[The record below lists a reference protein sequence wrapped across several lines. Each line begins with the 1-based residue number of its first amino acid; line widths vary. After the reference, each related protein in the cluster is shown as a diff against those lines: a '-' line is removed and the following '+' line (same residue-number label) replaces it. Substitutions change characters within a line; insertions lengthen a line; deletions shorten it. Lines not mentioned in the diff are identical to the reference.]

1 MPTKSITSQ
10 QSIDPALSTSRD
22 QPSGRFLDLGDILLG
37 MLLLLGIALRFYR
50 LGSQGI
56 WLDESITWG
65 FARFPTGETI
75 AAAFLDG
82 HPPLHYLLVQATLW
96 LLPASEI
103 AVRLVSALSSA
114 LLLVTIAVHLR
125 RHWGRRAAFYGV
137 WIAALSTFDLYF
149 AQEARMYALF
159 AFLCFLAYALLVEA
173 LGDHPR
179 LLLAWS
185 LVTVLTFWTHFYAI
199 FVIGVFLFFVVA
211 LWFWQN
217 RKGHTR
223 SITGRWLGLNVA
235 LILVGIA
242 PVIYA
247 LWQSRSRQHGS
258 AIIPGWHDL
267 GELFAVWSVGLT
279 GARTLFL
286 DSPHLTFATLAE
298 ISLTQWVL
306 IGCVTHGLALVWG
319 LVWGWRRGGRWC
331 QSSLLSLLLLAVPV
345 LAVLAY
351 ANLLG
356 LRSWSF
362 RGFIAG
368 APLAYAWAGI
378 GISRLR
384 YRSLR
389 WGMAGLILAVAL
401 LSLLPYWSVWTKTP
415 GPVAFSL
422 LPAEQRSALV
432 MDRAYM
438 APEFFFYA
446 GATRGIL
453 GVVPHANGPSTFAR
467 VTYPGETGR
476 IVHTQ
481 PIDGCADEQMQQAT
495 DLWLYGPVWR
505 IRQEIGNWPACVWDY
520 HLWVFEDGAWRVF
533 ER

>member
-1 MPTKSITSQ
+1 MSTEATIRQ
-10 QSIDPALSTSRD
+10 EANEPAFVPARE
-22 QPSGRFLDLGDILLG
+22 QPARGFFHSGDVLLG
-37 MLLLLGIALRFYR
+37 ALLLLGIALRFYR

-82 HPPLHYLLVQATLW
+82 HPPLHYLLVQATLF
-96 LLPASEI
+96 LLPASET

-125 RHWGRRAAFYGV
+125 RHWGRRAALYGV
-137 WIAALSTFDLYF
+137 WFAALSTFDLYF

-179 LLLAWS
+179 LLLGWS
-185 LVTVLTFWTHFYAI
+185 TVTILTFWTHFYAI
-199 FVIGVFLFFVVA
+199 FVIGASIFFVVA
-211 LWFWQN
+211 VWLWQGA
-217 RKGHTR
+217 KGR
-223 SITGRWLGLNVA
+223 VRPITGRWLGLNMA

-247 LWQSRSRQHGS
+247 LWQSRARQHGS
-258 AIIPGWHDL
+258 AVIPGWHEL
-267 GELFAVWSVGLT
+267 GELFAVWSVGLS
-279 GARTLFL
+279 GARILFL
-286 DSPHLTFATLAE
+286 DSPHLTFSALAD
-298 ISLTQWVL
+298 ISLAQWVL
-306 IGCVTHGLALVWG
+306 LGCVTHGLPLAWG
-319 LVWGWRRGGRWC
+319 LVSGWRRGDRWR
-331 QSSLLSLLLLAVPV
+331 QSALISLFLLAAPV
-345 LAVLAY
+345 LAVLIY
-351 ANLLG
+351 AHWFG

-378 GISRLR
+378 GLSRLNNR
-384 YRSLR
+384 ALR
-389 WGMAGLILAVAL
+389 WGLAGLILGVAL
-401 LSLLPYWSVWTKTP
+401 LSLIPYWSVWTKTP
-415 GPVAFSL
+415 GPIAFGAI
-422 LPAEQRSALV
+422 PPEQRSALV

-446 GATRGIL
+446 GATTDIL
-453 GVVPHANGPSTFAR
+453 GVVPHGDAPATFAR
-467 VTYPGETGR
+467 VSFPGETGR

-481 PIDGCADEQMQQAT
+481 PIDGCADAQMQQAT
-495 DLWLYGPVWR
+495 DLFLYGPAWR
-505 IRQEIGNWPACVWDY
+505 IRQEINNWPACVWDY
-520 HLWVFEDGAWRVF
+520 DLWVFEDGAWQPFVR
-533 ER
+533 

>member
-1 MPTKSITSQ
+1 MPTEAATSQ
-10 QSIDPALSTSRD
+10 EPIDPAPASTRD
-22 QPSGRFLDLGDILLG
+22 QPSGGLLHPGDILLG
-37 MLLLLGIALRFYR
+37 VLLLLGIALRFYR

-65 FARFPTGETI
+65 FARFPIGETI

-82 HPPLHYLLVQATLW
+82 HPPLHYLLVQATLF
-96 LLPASEI
+96 LLPASETV
-103 AVRLVSALSSA
+103 VRLVSALSSA

-125 RHWGRRAAFYGV
+125 RHWGRRAALYGV
-137 WIAALSTFDLYF
+137 WFAALSTFDLYF

-159 AFLCFLAYALLVEA
+159 AFLCFLAYTLLVEA

-179 LLLAWS
+179 LLLGWS
-185 LVTVLTFWTHFYAI
+185 LVTILTFWTHFYAI
-199 FVIGVFLFFVVA
+199 FVIGIFLAVVVA
-211 LWFWQN
+211 VWFWQ
-217 RKGHTR
+217 RGKGR
-223 SITGRWLGLNVA
+223 ALSFTGRWLGLNVA

-247 LWQSRSRQHGS
+247 LWQSRARQHGS
-258 AIIPGWHDL
+258 AVIPGWHEL

-279 GARTLFL
+279 GARSLFL
-286 DSPHLTFATLAE
+286 DSPHLTFSALAD
-298 ISLTQWVL
+298 ISLAQWVL
-306 IGCVTHGLALVWG
+306 LGCVTHGLPLAWG
-319 LVWGWRRGGRWC
+319 LVSSWRRGDRWR

-351 ANLLG
+351 AHWFG

-378 GISRLR
+378 GISRLNNR
-384 YRSLR
+384 TLR
-389 WGMAGLILAVAL
+389 WGMAGLVLGVAL
-401 LSLLPYWSVWTKTP
+401 LSLIPYWSVWTKTP
-415 GPVAFSL
+415 GPVAFGL
-422 LPAEQRSALV
+422 IPPAQRSALV
-432 MDRAYM
+432 LDRAYM

-446 GATRGIL
+446 EATTDIL
-453 GVVPHANGPSTFAR
+453 GIVPSANGLFTFAR
-467 VTYPGETGR
+467 VSFPGETGR

-481 PIDGCADEQMQQAT
+481 PIDGCADAQMQQAT

-505 IRQEIGNWPACVWDY
+505 IRQEISNWPVCVCNFN
-520 HLWVFEDGAWRVF
+520 LWVFEDGAWRAFV
-533 ER
+533 R

>member
-1 MPTKSITSQ
+1 MPSQ
-10 QSIDPALSTSRD
+10 AAVRQTALEPAQSSARE
-22 QPSGRFLDLGDILLG
+22 QPPGRFPQPGD
-37 MLLLLGIALRFYR
+37 LLLGVLLLVGIGLRFYG

-65 FARFPTGETI
+65 FAGFPAGETI
-75 AAAFLDG
+75 AAAFVDG
-82 HPPLHYLLVQATLW
+82 HPPLHYLLVQATLFF
-96 LLPASEI
+96 LPASET

-114 LLLVTIAVHLR
+114 LLLITIAVHLR

-137 WIAALSTFDLYF
+137 WLAALSTFDLYF

-159 AFLCFLAYALLVEA
+159 AFLSFLAYALLVEA

-185 LVTVLTFWTHFYAI
+185 AVTILTFWTHFYAI
-199 FVIGVFLFFVVA
+199 FFIGIFLGGVVA
-211 LWFWQN
+211 AWLWRRW
-217 RKGHTR
+217 KGLALPF
-223 SITGRWLGLNVA
+223 TGPWLGLNVA
-235 LILVGIA
+235 LLLAGIA

-247 LWQSRSRQHGS
+247 LWQSRARQHGS
-258 AIIPGWHDL
+258 AVVPGWHQL

-286 DSPHLTFATLAE
+286 DSAHLTFDGLAD

-306 IGCVTHGLALVWG
+306 IGGVSHGLPLIWG
-319 LVWGWRRGGRWC
+319 LVSGWRRGGRWRL
-331 QSSLLSLLLLAVPV
+331 SGLLSLLLLAVPV
-345 LAVLAY
+345 LAVLVY
-351 ANLLG
+351 ANWFG

-378 GISRLR
+378 GISRIGNR
-384 YRSLR
+384 PLR
-389 WGMAGLILAVAL
+389 WGMAGLILGVAL
-401 LSLLPYWSVWTKTP
+401 LSLIPYWSGWTKTP
-415 GPVAFSL
+415 GPVAFGL
-422 LPAEQRSALV
+422 IPPEQRSALV

-446 GATRGIL
+446 EATSGIL
-453 GVVPHANGPSTFAR
+453 GVVPHTDGPATFAR

-481 PIDGCADEQMQQAT
+481 PIDGCEDPQMQQAT

-505 IRQEIGNWPACVWDY
+505 IRQEIDQWPACVWDY
-520 HLWVFEDGAWRVF
+520 QLWVFEDGAWQPFVR
-533 ER
+533 